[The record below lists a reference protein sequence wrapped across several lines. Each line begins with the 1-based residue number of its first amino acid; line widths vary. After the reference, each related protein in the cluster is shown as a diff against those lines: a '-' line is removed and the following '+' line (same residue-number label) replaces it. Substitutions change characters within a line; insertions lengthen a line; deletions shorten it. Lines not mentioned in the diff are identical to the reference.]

1 MRLLVY
7 GMQSSGATA
16 FTLFLAQRPD
26 CLALVD
32 ILNNYAAPRVD
43 TELDMVVK
51 AVVTTAYPLE
61 VHRERF
67 RPDRT
72 VLLLRDPRDTYRSL
86 SAKPY
91 RNHSGLI
98 DEKFAL
104 IDEVFA
110 GREER
115 FDAVVHYEDFV
126 ARDPVVPAAMTALG
140 WPVDD
145 GFYDYRRRHDEL
157 AGALWRHVPDLME
170 RVEFAFGNVQGRGVS
185 ERFRHKPQD
194 PDLEAQALEAQAL
207 EAKLETL
214 CPRLLAHYRERAAA
228 QTAPLAL

>member
-43 TELDMVVK
+43 TGLDMVVK

-67 RPDRT
+67 RPDRI

-86 SAKPY
+86 STKSY

-110 GREER
+110 GREDR

-126 ARDPVVPAAMTALG
+126 ARNPLVPAAMAALG

-145 GFYDYRRRHDEL
+145 SFYDYRRRHEEL
-157 AGALWRHVPDLME
+157 AGALWRHVPDLMD
-170 RVEFAFGNVQGRGVS
+170 RIEFAFGNVQGRAVS
-185 ERFRHKPQD
+185 ERFRDKPRD

-214 CPRLLAHYRERAAA
+214 CPRLLTHYRQRVPNLHPSA
-228 QTAPLAL
+228 